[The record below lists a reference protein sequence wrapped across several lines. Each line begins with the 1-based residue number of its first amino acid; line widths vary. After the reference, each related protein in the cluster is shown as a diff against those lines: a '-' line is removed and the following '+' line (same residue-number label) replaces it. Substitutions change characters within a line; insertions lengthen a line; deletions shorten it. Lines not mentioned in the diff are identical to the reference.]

1 MRKLVYYV
9 AVSLDGRIAGPGG
22 EYDFYPAGDEQQGAA
37 YTAWTAALYPET
49 VPTAHR
55 AAAGLTDAP
64 GRHFDTIVM
73 GLGAYRPALDH
84 GITSPYAHLRQY
96 VVSSTLKPD
105 IDPAVTVVPGDPL
118 ALVRDLKREQ
128 GTGLGIWLCGGGKL
142 AGALLPEI
150 DELVIKSYPVVA
162 GAGIPA
168 FDGAFDPT
176 VFDVAERT
184 AFPNGVTLTHL
195 IRRQADHA
203 PGRKADQAVA

>member
-9 AVSLDGRIAGPGG
+9 AVTLDGRIAGPEG
-22 EYDFYPAGDEQQGAA
+22 EYHFFPTGTEQQSAA
-37 YTAWTAALYPET
+37 YSAWANTLYPET

-55 AAAGLTDAP
+55 AAAGLADTP
-64 GRHFDTIVM
+64 NRSFDTVVM
-73 GLGAYRPALDH
+73 GAGTYRGPLEH
-84 GITSPYAHLRQY
+84 GVTNPYAHLRQY
-96 VVSSTLKPD
+96 VVSSTLRHD
-105 IDPAVTVVPGDPL
+105 TDPAVTVVPGDPL
-118 ALVRDLKREQ
+118 TLVRELKREQ
-128 GTGLGIWLCGGGKL
+128 DSGLNIWLCGGGKL

-150 DELVIKSYPVVA
+150 DELVVKHYPVVA

-195 IRRQADHA
+195 TRH
-203 PGRKADQAVA
+203 